1 MTNRLLRLWPTAILA
16 LALAGSVTMNIRPY
30 GWNITAIFHMDHV
43 IHDKHP
49 MPKNFVVLGVP
60 SYDGAQY
67 YQIARNIPIV
77 FQPSR
82 WDELRNTSP
91 VSYAYQ
97 RFLLPLSAYIVSLG
111 HEAALPW
118 AFVIINILALL
129 VTAVTV
135 LKWNRGHALY
145 ALALTLSPTAMVAM
159 HFTLAE
165 PLTLLLITTS
175 LLRIEKRKKADD
187 ITLLLLSL
195 AVLAREV
202 NILFV
207 LFLIGFFLLKKQ
219 WKDAIKLLI
228 PVASFLTLHGLIY
241 AIFGDIPFLIS
252 AGARQFPGQAAFD
265 VLIGKRGYNQYTL
278 SSVALMIGF
287 VLPMLLWASTQM
299 FKKRTLHLL
308 PFGAFCFLCL
318 MLIMPDY
325 IWGSVTSI
333 GRVITPVYPLSLL
346 ALSKENTRLSRVLAL
361 MILGLG
367 IGTCVGLAMQIHPF
381 TLA

>member
-1 MTNRLLRLWPTAILA
+1 MRYWPVAVLAIA
-16 LALAGSVTMNIRPY
+16 LVASVAVNIRPY
-30 GWNITAIFHMDHV
+30 GWNITAVFHMDHV
-43 IHDKHP
+43 IHEKHP
-49 MPKNFVVLGVP
+49 MPKNFVILDVP

-67 YQIARNIPIV
+67 YQVARNIPIV
-77 FQPSR
+77 LTPSR

-97 RFLLPLSAYIVSLG
+97 RFLLPLSAFALSFG

-118 AFVIINILALL
+118 AFVLINIAALL
-129 VTAVTV
+129 LTSLIV
-135 LKWNRGHALY
+135 LRWERGRALY
-145 ALALTLSPTAMVAM
+145 ALALVLSPTAMVAM

-165 PLTLLLITTS
+165 PLTLVLITAS
-175 LLRIEKRKKADD
+175 LLRIHKRKRVDD

-195 AVLAREV
+195 VVLAREV

-207 LFLIGFFLLKKQ
+207 LFLIGYSILKGH
-219 WKDAIKLLI
+219 WKDVVKLLI
-228 PVASFLTLHGLIY
+228 PVASFLALHSLLY

-265 VLIGKRGYNQYTL
+265 ILVGKHGYNQYTL

-287 VLPMLLWASTQM
+287 VVPMLLWTGTQL
-299 FKKRTLHLL
+299 FKKRTLDLL
-308 PFGAFCFLCL
+308 PFGAFSFLCL

-346 ALSKENTRLSRVLAL
+346 ALSKEDTWTARLLAFA
-361 MILGLG
+361 ILCLG
-367 IGTCVGLAMQIHPF
+367 IGTYIGLALQVHPF